1 MNFAIIT
8 QQLVSGMGSSLM
20 IFVLT
25 LLFSMPLGLLVA
37 FGRMSKI
44 KPLQAVIKVFIAILR
59 GTPLMLQLLVVN
71 FASLLSGS
79 VFLCPDGTASLRL
92 SSAFLLTMQHILR
105 KFTVPVSNPSPR
117 DNMRRH
123 PFWGIIKTRPFSASF
138 SRRW

>member
-1 MNFAIIT
+1 MNFAIIA

-71 FASLLSGS
+71 LHPIICS

>member
-1 MNFAIIT
+1 MNFAIIA

-59 GTPLMLQLLVVN
+59 GTPLMLH
-71 FASLLSGS
+71 FKYPP
-79 VFLCPDGTASLRL
+79 FLATY
-92 SSAFLLTMQHILR
+92 SS
-105 KFTVPVSNPSPR
+105 
-117 DNMRRH
+117 
-123 PFWGIIKTRPFSASF
+123 SF
-138 SRRW
+138 SQSCPL

>member
-1 MNFAIIT
+1 MNFAIIA

-44 KPLQAVIKVFIAILR
+44 KPLQAVIKVFHCHSARHALDAAAF
-59 GTPLMLQLLVVN
+59 GGEFCT
-71 FASLLSGS
+71 LLSGS

>member
-59 GTPLMLQLLVVN
+59 GTPLMLQLLVGE
-71 FASLLSGS
+71 FCTLLS
-79 VFLCPDGTASLRL
+79 VPYFFAQMVPLRCDYHRL
-92 SSAFLLTMQHILR
+92 FY
-105 KFTVPVSNPSPR
+105 
-117 DNMRRH
+117 
-123 PFWGIIKTRPFSASF
+123 
-138 SRRW
+138 

>member
-1 MNFAIIT
+1 MNFAIIA

-59 GTPLMLQLLVVN
+59 GTPLILQLLILGTIILQSK
-71 FASLLSGS
+71 FMSHRGSSLDSGKNS
-79 VFLCPDGTASLRL
+79 V
-92 SSAFLLTMQHILR
+92 I
-105 KFTVPVSNPSPR
+105 
-117 DNMRRH
+117 
-123 PFWGIIKTRPFSASF
+123 
-138 SRRW
+138 